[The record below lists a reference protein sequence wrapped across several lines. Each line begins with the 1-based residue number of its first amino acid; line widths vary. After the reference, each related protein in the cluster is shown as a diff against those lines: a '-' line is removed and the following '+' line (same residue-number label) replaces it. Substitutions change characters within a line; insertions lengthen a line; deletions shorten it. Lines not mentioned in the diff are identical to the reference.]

1 MSYSLTK
8 ATSWNLA
15 GYTYLIL
22 ASFFSVPILVNSLGV
37 TAFSHYALAL
47 ATLAVASSFDL
58 GLSAAVIRLLARNDH
73 TDHHSIWSTSLTLFF
88 VTGVVA
94 ASMATFAVSRI
105 GLSPSL
111 FPIIFFHTLA
121 THILA
126 HYLTLPQA
134 HGRFDLY
141 NLRTFIVGTANTLI
155 AAFLASSGYGID
167 VLLITQLIASVITI
181 SILTHYSHHHFHL
194 PPVRPS
200 RIHSRRLL
208 GFGIKNQAG
217 KLMGQV
223 GAQYAKFLLAP
234 VSAIAVTAY
243 SIAQGVVLKLA
254 GGLTQLSTALYPASS
269 AHAQSKKLQQTYHRL
284 QLVILALSVTGLAL
298 YFTFG
303 LRFLTWWLTDLTLVS
318 SVHSIL
324 TLLIPYL
331 AVLMLTPLASTILD
345 SHNRPGLTSLF
356 TTLTI
361 ALEITLALILLPS
374 RGLLAPPIAALVSVV
389 LTTPALLIVTDRTLR
404 SKVK

>member
-1 MSYSLTK
+1 
-8 ATSWNLA
+8 
-15 GYTYLIL
+15 
-22 ASFFSVPILVNSLGV
+22 
-37 TAFSHYALAL
+37 
-47 ATLAVASSFDL
+47 
-58 GLSAAVIRLLARNDH
+58 
-73 TDHHSIWSTSLTLFF
+73 
-88 VTGVVA
+88 
-94 ASMATFAVSRI
+94 
-105 GLSPSL
+105 
-111 FPIIFFHTLA
+111 
-121 THILA
+121 
-126 HYLTLPQA
+126 
-134 HGRFDLY
+134 
-141 NLRTFIVGTANTLI
+141 
-155 AAFLASSGYGID
+155 
-167 VLLITQLIASVITI
+167 
-181 SILTHYSHHHFHL
+181 
-194 PPVRPS
+194 
-200 RIHSRRLL
+200 
-208 GFGIKNQAG
+208 
-217 KLMGQV
+217 MGQV

-298 YFTFG
+298 YFSFG

-318 SVHSIL
+318 NVHSVLII
-324 TLLIPYL
+324 LIPYL